1 MRERLQTAAMASG
14 CSISEEIE
22 RRLEESFRTEDLYG
36 GPHISAVFR
45 ILANHIAL
53 ARAKAGGN
61 WAENDQVRDEIAQAF
76 AALLAKELPQFYSV
90 TIETVGQHGEIRG
103 VSGYASKEIAEKEI
117 PGIAEILRARRET
130 VASRSTNT
138 QSEDSK

>member
-1 MRERLQTAAMASG
+1 M
-14 CSISEEIE
+14 
-22 RRLEESFRTEDLYG
+22 
-36 GPHISAVFR
+36 FR

-53 ARAKAGGN
+53 ARAEAGGN

-117 PGIAEILRARRET
+117 PGIAEILRARRE
-130 VASRSTNT
+130 ARSTNT